1 MNEDL
6 KQCLLAIGV
15 IAVAYSSMY
24 LFYYVSK
31 YLDYIN

>member
-6 KQCLLAIGV
+6 KQCLLAIAFIG
-15 IAVAYSSMY
+15 AVYSSMY

-31 YLDYIN
+31 YLDLIN

>member
-6 KQCLLAIGV
+6 KQCLIAIGV
-15 IAVAYSSMY
+15 IAAAYSSMY

-31 YLDYIN
+31 YFNYI

>member
-1 MNEDL
+1 MNNDL

-15 IAVAYSSMY
+15 IAAVYSSMY

-31 YLDYIN
+31 YLDLIN

>member
-1 MNEDL
+1 MNNEL

-15 IAVAYSSMY
+15 IAAAYSSMY

-31 YLDYIN
+31 YLNYIN

>member
-15 IAVAYSSMY
+15 IAAVYSSMY

-31 YLDYIN
+31 YLDLIN

>member
-15 IAVAYSSMY
+15 IAATYSSMY

-31 YLDYIN
+31 YLDLIN

>member
-6 KQCLLAIGV
+6 KQCLLAIAL
-15 IAVAYSSMY
+15 IAAAYSSMY

-31 YLDYIN
+31 YLDLIN